1 MYEADRYDR
10 VLQKFEAASLKT
22 TWSLAVLNFGQN
34 AIFSVTISAAMLL
47 AAKHIV
53 EGNDENKLSLVLLS
67 KFYIIKFQ
75 CNIDC

>member
-34 AIFSVTISAAMLL
+34 AIFSITISAAMLF
-47 AAKHIV
+47 AANHIIK
-53 EGNDENKLSLVLLS
+53 GNDD
-67 KFYIIKFQ
+67 II
-75 CNIDC
+75 CV